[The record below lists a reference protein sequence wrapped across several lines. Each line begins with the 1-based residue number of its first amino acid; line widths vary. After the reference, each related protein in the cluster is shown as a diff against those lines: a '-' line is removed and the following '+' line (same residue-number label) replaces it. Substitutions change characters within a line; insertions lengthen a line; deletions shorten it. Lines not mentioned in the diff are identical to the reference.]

1 MPTGVA
7 LRDVREHLFA
17 AADRVLLRDGPSGL
31 TSRAVTAEAEVAKGV
46 LHRHF
51 TDFDDFLAAFVQDRA
66 HRIDAQ
72 ATTLLNTAGQ
82 GTVADNITAALDAVF
97 MSVAMAIVPLIT
109 FRDELR
115 ARLRD
120 TWPAGVPVL
129 TEAAEML
136 ADYLR
141 AEQKAGRVAK
151 SASADLLAPTLIGA
165 AHLLFADRTGP
176 RPTIEALRRTVITV
190 LSGAQPE

>member
-17 AADRVLLRDGPSGL
+17 AADRVLLRAGPSGL
-31 TSRAVTAEAEVAKGV
+31 TSRAVTAEADVAKGV

-66 HRIDAQ
+66 HRMDSQ
-72 ATTLLNTAGQ
+72 ATALLNAAGT
-82 GTVADNITAALDAVF
+82 GTVPDNVTAALEAVF
-97 MSVAMAIVPLIT
+97 TSVAVAIVPLIT

-129 TEAAEML
+129 TEAATML
-136 ADYLR
+136 ADYL
-141 AEQKAGRVAK
+141 AEEQGRGRLTK
-151 SASADLLAPTLIGA
+151 SAQVDLLAPTLIGTT
-165 AHLLFADRTGP
+165 HLLYADRTGP
-176 RPTIEALRRTVITV
+176 RPTTEALHRSVAAV
-190 LSGAQPE
+190 LAEVLTK